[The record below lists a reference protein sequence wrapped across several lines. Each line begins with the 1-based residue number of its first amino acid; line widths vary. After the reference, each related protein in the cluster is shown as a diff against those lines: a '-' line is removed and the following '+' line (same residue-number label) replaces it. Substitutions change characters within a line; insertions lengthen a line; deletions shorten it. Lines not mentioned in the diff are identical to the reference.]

1 MRQTYEVRFRFGLAA
16 SVEAAPIMLRAF
28 RIFPSS
34 CIHKKKTQ
42 GSVAANVIS
51 ILEILVLFDIPR
63 PAAITAVLR
72 RAQAGY
78 TVGW

>member
-1 MRQTYEVRFRFGLAA
+1 MRQTYEVRFRFELAA

-28 RIFPSS
+28 RIFPSR
-34 CIHKKKTQ
+34 CIHKKKPQ
-42 GSVAANVIS
+42 GFVAANVIS
-51 ILEILVLFDIPR
+51 IFEILVLSEMPR

-72 RAQAGY
+72 RAQARY